1 MPGRYDVSFLASL
14 SEGSVLQTT
23 TRRSPKKGS
32 VSQAEIM
39 SSASAFS
46 STCRFRSH
54 VASSSDEVRLLR
66 ALSFTNSSSPC
77 KAYAPFS
84 EPVFMLL
91 KKVI

>member
-1 MPGRYDVSFLASL
+1 MYASSFLASL
-14 SEGSVLQTT
+14 SAGSALQMTI
-23 TRRSPKKGS
+23 RRSPKNGS
-32 VSQAEIM
+32 VSQAEIN

-46 STCRFRSH
+46 STCRFKSR
-54 VASSSDEVRLLR
+54 VVSSSDEVRLLR

-84 EPVFMLL
+84 EPAFMLL